1 MNGSLRV
8 KRYYRV
14 NDAEEKRLLLNE
26 ELLMILNIIIFTVFL
41 FKDLK
46 KTNKKKQKLHNSSLT
61 WSWRIRTFAKAK

>member
-61 WSWRIRTFAKAK
+61 WS